1 MNPIYRQQSSVSDPK
16 HYASRFAELP
26 KDMASLHQAVN
37 NIFVHMWKMQGVAL
51 PSERKGEYCIRPVVD
66 ILAHVAA
73 YEDAPY
79 SKQRPREKQYVGDC
93 RHAALLLCSM
103 LRHQGIPARVRHG
116 FCQYISDDG
125 KKFHHHVITELWNGE
140 RWVLEDPDIMRHD
153 IPTSEF
159 HFAIDAWQAYRK
171 GEIDPDNYYLHTD
184 LSGWWTIPILM
195 QRDIASL
202 ACFEAGSSDCW
213 GLSLPEHEVT
223 DDEKLMLD
231 DAAKMLV
238 EANYS
243 YEASE
248 AVLQK
253 YPSLRPHK
261 PLFVWDWAI
270 DEMREDESF
279 SG

>member
-1 MNPIYRQQSSVSDPK
+1 
-16 HYASRFAELP
+16 
-26 KDMASLHQAVN
+26 
-37 NIFVHMWKMQGVAL
+37 
-51 PSERKGEYCIRPVVD
+51 
-66 ILAHVAA
+66 
-73 YEDAPY
+73 
-79 SKQRPREKQYVGDC
+79 
-93 RHAALLLCSM
+93 M
-103 LRHQGIPARVRHG
+103 L
-116 FCQYISDDG
+116 
-125 KKFHHHVITELWNGE
+125 ITEYWNGE
-140 RWVLEDPDIMRHD
+140 RWLLEDPDIMRND
-153 IPTSEF
+153 IPYSEF
-159 HFAIDAWQAYRK
+159 RFAIDAWQAYRK

-261 PLFVWDWAI
+261 PLYVWDWAI